1 MYQLNFTQTAL
12 KTLKKI
18 DKSVTGR
25 ILDKI
30 EWMTNNIDQVT
41 PISLKGE
48 YSEFYKLRIGNYR
61 VIYDVDF
68 NKLEITIHF
77 IGHRSDIYK

>member
-1 MYQLNFTQTAL
+1 MYQLNFTPTAL
-12 KTLKKI
+12 KSLKKI
-18 DKSVTGR
+18 DKSIANR

-30 EWMTNNIDQVT
+30 EWISNNIDQVT

-68 NKLEITIHF
+68 NKLEIIIHF
-77 IGHRSDIYK
+77 VGHRSEIYK